1 MCNEDS
7 SPISILKMVASA
19 HTGKETDTFQISGH
33 FLFYLQQ
40 KTEQREDSIFK
51 FIRCPQKH
59 TIQIVVIP
67 KSEILAGSD
76 GLWPE
81 RLQANRSVLCF
92 LPL

>member
-1 MCNEDS
+1 MLLKLTDVTKPKKVCNGDS
-7 SPISILKMVASA
+7 SPIITLKMVAIVR
-19 HTGKETDTFQISGH
+19 TGKETDTVHISGH

-40 KTEQREDSIFK
+40 KTEYRENYIFK

-59 TIQIVVIP
+59 TIQIAVIP

-81 RLQANRSVLCF
+81 
-92 LPL
+92 